1 MGIQPD
7 NHAPSVTLGAQHLIA
22 MCRKTMVRRTALD
35 RFHYRFHRSPNA
47 QRTTRPSD
55 LEVRPYI
62 TAGAE
67 MTAMQ
72 RLDLHPLGKART

>member
-1 MGIQPD
+1 MGMQPD

-22 MCRKTMVRRTALD
+22 MCRKLRFDAQRLIVFTPDSID
-35 RFHYRFHRSPNA
+35 RPA
-47 QRTTRPSD
+47 QRTTRPPD

-72 RLDLHPLGKART
+72 RLDLHPLAKART

>member
-1 MGIQPD
+1 MCMQPD

-22 MCRKTMVRRTALD
+22 MCRKL
-35 RFHYRFHRSPNA
+35 RFDA
-47 QRTTRPSD
+47 QRLIVFTTDSIDRPTPNDDEATRPGGT
-55 LEVRPYI
+55 PNI

-72 RLDLHPLGKART
+72 RLDVHPLAKART